1 MNNKFKVIH
10 IIHSPCGGGAEL
22 LVRELTKRTNELGI
36 NCKAVYF
43 NCWAKCAKTIEFS
56 DDEQSLNI
64 NTRNPYAIIK
74 LRKLFKSELINN
86 SDLVVHAHCSWPM
99 FFVPLASIGLKIK
112 LVFTQHNIVTSTRNF
127 SYFKYFERFF
137 YNRFNS
143 IIAITKGVK
152 GSLYFWLG
160 ASIFKKVINIPNGAR
175 FFSYKER
182 LSIDKSVKFISVGS
196 LRYQKNFTIAIK
208 ALSHL
213 KNIDWHY
220 EIIGT
225 GPLKTQLEKLINSL
239 GLQDKVTLSGWCTNL
254 EGKYHNAD
262 IQLLPSRFEGFG
274 LVAVEGMSTGLPVIA
289 SDVQG
294 LNEVVSSSIES
305 CFLVKDINNIDAWVD
320 QIKLCINA
328 LEKNLPHI
336 SKESYQH
343 SQKFSLSKMTKSYID
358 LYIQVLKNE

>member
-1 MNNKFKVIH
+1 M
-10 IIHSPCGGGAEL
+10 STA
-22 LVRELTKRTNELGI
+22 GI

-43 NCWAKCAKTIEFS
+43 NCWAKCVKTIEFS

-64 NTRNPYAIIK
+64 HIRNPYAIIK

-86 SDLVVHAHCSWPM
+86 SNLVVHAHLTWAM
-99 FFVPLASIGLKIK
+99 FFVSLASIGLKVK
-112 LVFTQHNIVTSTRNF
+112 LVFTQHNIVTSVRNF

-143 IIAITKGVK
+143 IIAISKGVK
-152 GSLYFWLG
+152 GSLSNWLG
-160 ASIFKKVINIPNGAR
+160 ASIFKKVIYIPNGAR
-175 FFSYKER
+175 FFSFKER

-196 LRYQKNFTIAIK
+196 LTYKKNFDIAIK

-220 EIIGT
+220 EIIGI
-225 GPLKTQLEKLINSL
+225 GPLKAQLDKLINSH
-239 GLQDKVTLSGWCTNL
+239 GLQDKVTLSGWCSNL
-254 EGKYHNAD
+254 EEKYHNAD

-274 LVAVEGMSTGLPVIA
+274 LIAVEGMSTGLPIIA
-289 SDVQG
+289 SDIPG

-328 LEKNLPHI
+328 LEKDSANI
-336 SKESYQH
+336 SKQSYLH
-343 SQKFSLSKMTKSYID
+343 SQKFSLDKMTESYYN
-358 LYIQVLKNE
+358 LYRQVLKNK

>member
-1 MNNKFKVIH
+1 MNNKFKIVH
-10 IIHSPCGGGAEL
+10 VIHSPCGGGAEL

-43 NCWAKCAKTIEFS
+43 NCWPKCAKTIELS
-56 DDEQSLNI
+56 EDEQSLNI

-74 LRKLFKSELINN
+74 LRKLFKTELIKH
-86 SDLVVHAHCSWPM
+86 SGLIIHAHLTWPM
-99 FFVPLASIGLKIK
+99 FFVSLASIGLKVK
-112 LVFTQHNIVTSTRNF
+112 LVFTQHNIVSSVRNF

-143 IIAITKGVK
+143 IIAISKGVK
-152 GSLYFWLG
+152 DSLSNWLG

-182 LSIDKSVKFISVGS
+182 LSIDKSIKFISVGS
-196 LRYQKNFTIAIK
+196 LRYQKNFDIAIK

-225 GPLKTQLEKLINSL
+225 GPLKTQLEKLIYSL
-239 GLQDKVTLSGWCTNL
+239 GLQDKVTLSGWCSNL
-254 EGKYHNAD
+254 ERKYHNAD

-274 LVAVEGMSTGLPVIA
+274 LIAVEGMSTGLPVIA
-289 SDVQG
+289 SDVPG
-294 LNEVVSSSIES
+294 LNEVVSDSIES

-343 SQKFSLSKMTKSYID
+343 SQKFSLGKMTKNYID
-358 LYIQVLKNE
+358 LYKELIIN

>member
-86 SDLVVHAHCSWPM
+86 SNLVVHAHCSWPM

-143 IIAITKGVK
+143 IISVTEGVK
-152 GSLYFWLG
+152 VSLLNWLD
-160 ASIFKKVINIPNGAR
+160 ASIFKKVVNIPNGAR
-175 FFSYKER
+175 FFTFKER
-182 LSIDKSVKFISVGS
+182 SSINKSVKFISVGS
-196 LRYQKNFTIAIK
+196 LSYQKNFDITIK
-208 ALSHL
+208 ALSYL

-239 GLQDKVTLSGWCTNL
+239 GIQDKITLSGWCSNL

-274 LVAVEGMSTGLPVIA
+274 LIAVEGMSTGLPIIA
-289 SDVQG
+289 SDIPG
-294 LNEVVSSSIES
+294 LNEVVSVSIDS
-305 CFLVKDINNIDAWVD
+305 CFLVKDANNIDAWVN
-320 QIKLCINA
+320 QINLCIKSIG
-328 LEKNLPHI
+328 KNLSHI

-343 SQKFSLSKMTKSYID
+343 SQKFNLTKMTKSYID
-358 LYIQVLKNE
+358 LYKELIKN